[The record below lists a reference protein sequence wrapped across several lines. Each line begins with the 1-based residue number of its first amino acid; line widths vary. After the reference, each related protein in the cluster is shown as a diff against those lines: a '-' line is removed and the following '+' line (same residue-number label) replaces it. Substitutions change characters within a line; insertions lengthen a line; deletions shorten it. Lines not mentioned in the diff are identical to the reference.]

1 MTTIEV
7 VFRATWITDPTTG
20 VSVQVWKTDRVESD
34 ELAVQVRCYAG
45 GRRKIITT
53 PAQQR
58 STPMTLRG
66 VSAADRVTLRD
77 WRGRLLLLRDAQG
90 WRRWGTYGGLS
101 TTTIYPAPHVPVYE
115 VALTW
120 QHSDHDESV

>member
-1 MTTIEV
+1 MSTIEV

-20 VSVQVWKTDRVESD
+20 LSLQVWKTERAESD
-34 ELAVQVRCYAG
+34 DLNVQVRCYAG

-58 STPMTLRG
+58 TTPLTLRG
-66 VSAADRVTLRD
+66 VSAADLTTLRG

-90 WRRWGTYGGLS
+90 WRRWGTYGGVA
-101 TTTIYPAPHVPVYE
+101 TTTVYPDPYVPVYD
-115 VALTW
+115 VSLTW
-120 QHSDHDESV
+120 QHSDYDEEI